1 MQKERK
7 MKKSLIIM
15 LALFVALSA
24 MLISC
29 ASKAPEVETVD
40 LGLEFKNKTGIDAT
54 GLYLYPAG
62 SEDKGINII
71 EAYGIEGGLWK
82 AGKGGVYICCHLIRP
97 VADVYTVEL
106 VYADGTPSLL
116 IPAELLKADGDGF
129 LPNMISIKDA
139 ADPDLCKIE
148 YESDQEDLDNIA
160 KGPYL

>member
-1 MQKERK
+1 

>member
-1 MQKERK
+1 

-82 AGKGGVYICCHLIRP
+82 AGKGGVSICCHLIRP

>member
-1 MQKERK
+1 

-139 ADPDLCKIE
+139 ADPDLCKVE

>member
-1 MQKERK
+1 

-15 LALFVALSA
+15 LALFVVLGAL
-24 MLISC
+24 LTSC
-29 ASKAPEVETVD
+29 ATKAEAPAAEVETVD
-40 LGLEFKNKTGIDAT
+40 LGLEFKNKTGIDAV

-62 SEDKGINII
+62 SEDKGVNIV
-71 EAYGIEGGLWK
+71 EAYGVEGGLWK

-148 YESDQEDLDNIA
+148 YESDAEDVANIA
-160 KGPYL
+160 AGPYL

>member
-1 MQKERK
+1 
-7 MKKSLIIM
+7 M

>member
-1 MQKERK
+1 

-40 LGLEFKNKTGIDAT
+40 LGLEFKNKTGIDAV

-62 SEDKGINII
+62 SEDKGVNIV
-71 EAYGIEGGLWK
+71 EAYGIDGGLWK